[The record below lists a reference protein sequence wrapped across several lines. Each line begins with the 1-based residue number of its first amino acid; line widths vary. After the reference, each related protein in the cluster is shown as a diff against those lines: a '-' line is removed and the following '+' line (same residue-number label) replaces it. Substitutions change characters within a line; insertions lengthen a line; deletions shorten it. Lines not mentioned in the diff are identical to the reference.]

1 MTESIPPTPEQFRQL
16 NRGLMEK
23 VLDKAAS
30 DPVWKERFLED
41 SEAAIQEAGFPELRS
56 LQRVYETAVR
66 AQESEDEVQGQDM
79 RRSRYRTSPCFR
91 GGSFCPGKGVSSSAA
106 SLIPLRYRACLEW

>member
-1 MTESIPPTPEQFRQL
+1 MTEGMPPTPEEIRQL
-16 NRGLMEK
+16 DRDLMEK

-56 LQRVYETAVR
+56 LQKVYETAVL
-66 AQESEDEVQGQDM
+66 AQASEDEVQGHDM
-79 RRSRYRTSPCFR
+79 SALSVPYIPVPMLPWWKLLSR
-91 GGSFCPGKGVSSSAA
+91 
-106 SLIPLRYRACLEW
+106 